1 MEVHNSSALVLA
13 VIYLLILQQDSAPIL
28 WAFPKIYPIVSQNIL
43 TIQKKK
49 KKGEKVYGIE
59 NITKSI
65 HFSIPSTCAF
75 KIFAILNDAKISLL

>member
-43 TIQKKK
+43 TLQKKK
-49 KKGEKVYGIE
+49 KKEKKYMGLK
-59 NITKSI
+59 TSLR
-65 HFSIPSTCAF
+65 AF
-75 KIFAILNDAKISLL
+75 IFLSPVHVHSKYLPY